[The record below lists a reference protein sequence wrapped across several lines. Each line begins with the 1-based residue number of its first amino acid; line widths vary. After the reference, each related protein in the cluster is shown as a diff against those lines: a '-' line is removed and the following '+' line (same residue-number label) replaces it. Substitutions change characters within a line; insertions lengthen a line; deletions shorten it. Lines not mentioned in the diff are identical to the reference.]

1 MNAADPSRI
10 TGRQWLIVVTVQ
22 SVTLLFGVTLTSVTV
37 ILPQM
42 KGALS
47 ATQDQISWVLTLNLV
62 ATAVAT
68 PLTGWLAGKMG
79 QRNLLL
85 ASVLG
90 FTGASVLCG
99 FADSL
104 ETLIAIRV
112 LQGAFG
118 APIFPLGQAILL
130 GSFNREQQPFVV
142 MMWGVGGVFGP
153 ILGPTFGGIVGEWLD
168 WRWTFF
174 LILPLGLAACI
185 PILLAIGHRE
195 RGTARHFDAAGFV
208 MIAVA
213 IGATQ
218 LFFDRGQRNDW
229 FDSLEIVV
237 AAALAVA
244 GFYLFMVHSWLAR
257 APLFAP
263 AAFTDR
269 NFVLGLFFAVA
280 MGMLQFTPM
289 ILFPPLLQ
297 ELRGYPEAVVGYL
310 IATRGVGNL
319 LSFLVVAQFTRR
331 APRLCLATG
340 MVIQACAGVWMG
352 SLDVNLRS
360 EDVFWSNLL
369 HGFGFGLSYTP
380 LAILTFSTLPPAYL
394 TQGNAVFSLLRMLG
408 SSIFISLTLLL
419 FVHTAAEAR
428 VALTSVV
435 SVFDF
440 GLGAPWLAPF
450 ADAGGSADVGRLD
463 RALFRQSSMIGY
475 LNTFHLLTLAP
486 IVAAPFAFMFT
497 ARRAGAIAASKQS

>member
-1 MNAADPSRI
+1 MTAGAPARI
-10 TGRQWLIVVTVQ
+10 TGRQWLVVVTVQ
-22 SVTLLFGVTLTSVTV
+22 SVTLLFGITLTSVTV

-68 PLTGWLAGKMG
+68 PLTGWLSGKLG

-99 FADSL
+99 FAASL
-104 ETLIAIRV
+104 ETLIALRV
-112 LQGAFG
+112 IQGACG

-130 GSFNREQQPFVV
+130 GSFNRDQQPFVV

-168 WRWTFF
+168 WRWAFF

-185 PILLAIGHRE
+185 PILLAIEHRE
-195 RGTARHFDAAGFV
+195 RGTARRFDAAGFV
-208 MIAVA
+208 LIAVA

-218 LFFDRGQRNDW
+218 LFFDRGQRHDW
-229 FDSLEIVV
+229 FDSLEIAAMAVL
-237 AAALAVA
+237 AAA
-244 GFYLFMVHSWLAR
+244 GCYLFLVHSWLAR

-263 AAFTDR
+263 AAFADR
-269 NFVLGLFFAVA
+269 NFVLGLFFAFA

-289 ILFPPLLQ
+289 VLFPPLLQ

-340 MVIQACAGVWMG
+340 MAVQAGAGMWMG
-352 SLDVNLRS
+352 ALDINLRS
-360 EDVFWSNLL
+360 ADVFWSNLM
-369 HGFGFGLSYTP
+369 HGFGFGLAYTP

-394 TQGNAVFSLLRMLG
+394 TQGNAAFSLLRMLG

-419 FVHTAAEAR
+419 FTHTAAEAR
-428 VALTSVV
+428 TALASMV
-435 SVFDF
+435 SLFDF

-450 ADAGGSADVGRLD
+450 ADAGGGADIARLD
-463 RALFRQSSMIGY
+463 RALFLQSSMIGY
-475 LNTFHLLTLAP
+475 LNTFHLLTLAAAA
-486 IVAAPFAFMFT
+486 AAPFAFLFT
-497 ARRAGAIAASKQS
+497 PRRANAIAAGNRS

>member
-1 MNAADPSRI
+1 MSPAESTRI
-10 TGRQWLIVVTVQ
+10 SGRQWLIVVTVQ
-22 SVTLLFGVTLTSVTV
+22 SVTLLFGITLTSVTV

-47 ATQDQISWVLTLNLV
+47 ATQDQISWILTLNLV
-62 ATAVAT
+62 AAAVAT
-68 PLTGWLAGKMG
+68 PLTGWLAGKLG

-85 ASVLG
+85 GSVLG

-99 FADSL
+99 FATSL
-104 ETLIAIRV
+104 ESLIALRIV
-112 LQGAFG
+112 QGAFG

-130 GSFNREQQPFVV
+130 GSFSREQQPFVV

-153 ILGPTFGGIVGEWLD
+153 ILGPTFGGIVGELLD
-168 WRWTFF
+168 WRWAFF
-174 LILPLGLAACI
+174 LILPLGLATCI
-185 PILLAIGHRE
+185 PILLAIDHRE
-195 RGTARHFDAAGFV
+195 RGTARRFDAAGFV

-237 AAALAVA
+237 QAVLAAA
-244 GFYLFMVHSWLAR
+244 GFYLFLVHSWLAR

-269 NFVLGLFFAVA
+269 NFVLGLFFAFA

-289 ILFPPLLQ
+289 VLFPPLLQ

-319 LSFLVVAQFTRR
+319 LSFLVVAQFTRYS
-331 APRLCLATG
+331 PRLCLATG
-340 MVIQACAGVWMG
+340 MLIQAGAGVWMG
-352 SLDVNLRS
+352 SLDINLRS
-360 EDVFWSNLL
+360 EDVFWSNLM

-419 FVHTAAEAR
+419 FVHTAAETR
-428 VALTSVV
+428 VALTSLV
-435 SVFDF
+435 SIFDF

-450 ADAGGSADVGRLD
+450 ADADGAADVGRLD
-463 RALFRQSSMIGY
+463 RALYLQSSMVGY
-475 LNTFHLLTLAP
+475 LNTFHLLTLVP
-486 IVAAPFAFMFT
+486 LVAAPLAFLFAS
-497 ARRAGAIAASKQS
+497 RRANAIAASNQS